1 MYYARKLCFF
11 IMAMINQFLLKFSF
25 FNEMKKATLFIVFQV
40 GKNRYCLYII
50 TSSMPLF
57 NPFSTN
63 VPPLYPLKKSED
75 RRFSDVFR
83 GYRSEKLDENGC
95 SKSLK
100 VVSRLMKLLII
111 LGNIYLI
118 FVIQIIVKLY

>member
-40 GKNRYCLYII
+40 GKNPYCLYII
-50 TSSMPLF
+50 TFSMPLF

>member
-1 MYYARKLCFF
+1 MT
-11 IMAMINQFLLKFSF
+11 MINQLLLKFSF
-25 FNEMKKATLFIVFQV
+25 FNEMKKATLFKLFQV
-40 GKNRYCLYII
+40 GKNRYCLYFI
-50 TSSMPLF
+50 TFSMPLF
-57 NPFSTN
+57 NPISTN
-63 VPPLYPLKKSED
+63 VPPLYPLKTSED

-83 GYRSEKLDENGC
+83 GYRSEKLDESGC